1 MSRARQII
9 ENIFRILAS
18 RFRIFRRAIIDKT
31 GNIKNIIKAAVV
43 LHNFPMRKSTR
54 NMYCQP
60 DYVDQ
65 KTSQG
70 LSPGSWRNKA
80 TEIQGLIH
88 LRAQGSNNS
97 TRTAKKCKMIPKI
110 TSTQNMVNLFGK
122 GKLSRVLQVC
132 LMKLI
137 ETNNTYINT
146 YVLSPHDI
154 SFI

>member
-1 MSRARQII
+1 
-9 ENIFRILAS
+9 
-18 RFRIFRRAIIDKT
+18 
-31 GNIKNIIKAAVV
+31 
-43 LHNFPMRKSTR
+43 MRKSTR

-122 GKLSRVLQVC
+122 AKLSRVLQVC

-137 ETNNTYINT
+137 
-146 YVLSPHDI
+146 
-154 SFI
+154 